1 MMEIISKIIY
11 VYLYYWIT
19 LMCTW
24 NIVSQLYFNK
34 IYLLKKKKGWALKN
48 WYFWTVVLEKT
59 LESSLDCKEMKL
71 VNHKGSQ
78 TWILI
83 GRTDASAEAE
93 DPVLW
98 IPDVKIQLTGKG
110 PDAGK
115 DWRQEEKG
123 VTGWDGWMAS
133 STQWIWVWANSGR

>member
-115 DWRQEEKG
+115 HWRQEEKG